1 MKTPAL
7 FDFIR
12 PHWRSVV
19 IVLAPLLLLPLLI
32 VSPSKEAKCGYV
44 VLLMAIFW
52 MTEALPLAVTSLFP
66 VVFFPLFGVMS
77 TESVCIQYLKETNM
91 MFIGGLIVAIAIEH
105 CNLHKRIAL
114 KVLLLV
120 GTSPRLLM
128 LGFMLNTMFLS
139 MWISNTACTAMMVPI
154 LQAVLTELK
163 ESKMLAF
170 RRSSSIRISIS
181 APRESV
187 LENQDSQR
195 NLSITEVETT
205 VVHFQTAI
213 PTQDAVAIKQA
224 EERLQKEIDQKY
236 YRDTICYF
244 LAIAY
249 AANIGGTGTITGT
262 GTNLTFL
269 GIFNSAFP
277 NATGLNFATWMI
289 FNVPMM
295 LLNILMA
302 WLWLQIVYMGL
313 CRKGKSSDEG
323 NPKAVRQLIST
334 KYRELGPM
342 SYHEANVLALF
353 IILILLWFFRKPDF
367 IPGWA
372 SLLPAVKIDDSTPA
386 ILIVIIMFILPANL
400 DFFRI
405 FLDNDEKHTTFGRK
419 RTAAPSLIDW
429 PTVQRKLP
437 WGLVLMLGGGFAM
450 AQAVKESGLSAWLG
464 QELVGLSVLPP
475 WLVVSVICLMATFAT
490 EVSSNTAIANILLPV
505 LAEMSKVVRQHP
517 LYLMMPATLCCSYSF
532 MLPVATPPNAIVAE
546 ASKMKTKDMVKS
558 GIVMNLLTVGA
569 LILMFNTLGVI
580 VYDLDTFP
588 SWAEPNAT
596 SVSKIVHRIAFN
608 HTTPISLSY

>member
-1 MKTPAL
+1 MKKPAL
-7 FDFIR
+7 LDWIR
-12 PHWRSVV
+12 PHWRSIIV
-19 IVLAPLLLLPLLI
+19 VLAPLLLMPLPI
-32 VSPSKEAKCGYV
+32 ISPTKEARCGYV
-44 VLLMAIFW
+44 VLMMAIFW

-66 VVFFPLFGVMS
+66 VVFFPLFGVLS
-77 TESVCIQYLKETNM
+77 TEAVCIQYLKETNM
-91 MFIGGLIVAIAIEH
+91 MFIGGLVVAIAIEH

-154 LQAVLTELK
+154 LQAVLNELK
-163 ESKMLAF
+163 DSKMMAL
-170 RRSSSIRISIS
+170 RRNSSLRISTVS
-181 APRESV
+181 SPRETVS
-187 LENQDSQR
+187 ENQE
-195 NLSITEVETT
+195 ITKNGNVDATII
-205 VVHFQTAI
+205 HFQDTI
-213 PTQDAVAIKQA
+213 PTQDVVAIKQV
-224 EERLQKEIDQKY
+224 EEKLQQEIDEKY
-236 YRDTICYF
+236 YRDTICYY

-269 GIFNSAFP
+269 GIFNSVFP

-302 WLWLQIVYMGL
+302 WIWLQVMYMGL
-313 CRKGKSSDEG
+313 CRKNNSSNPDNSKS
-323 NPKAVRQLIST
+323 VRQLIAS
-334 KYRELGPM
+334 KYKELGPM

-353 IILILLWFFRKPDF
+353 ILLILLWFFRKPDF

-372 SLLPAVKIDDSTPA
+372 SLFPSVKIDDSTPA
-386 ILIVIIMFILPANL
+386 ILVVIIMFILPSKL
-400 DFFRI
+400 DFFKY
-405 FLDNDEKHTTFGRK
+405 FLDKDEKNKAISQK
-419 RTAAPSLIDW
+419 RRAAPSLIDW

-450 AQAVKESGLSAWLG
+450 AQAVKESGLSSWIG
-464 QELVGLSVLPP
+464 QQLVGLSILPL
-475 WLVVSVICLMATFAT
+475 WLVVTIICLIATFAT

-546 ASKMKTKDMVKS
+546 ASKMKTIDMIKS
-558 GIVMNLLTVGA
+558 GVVMNFLTVGA
-569 LILMFNTLGVI
+569 LVVMFNTLGVI
-580 VYDLDTFP
+580 VYDLKDFP
-588 SWAEPNAT
+588 SWAEPGIIANTT
-596 SVSKIVHRIAFN
+596 SVSKMILAPSFN
-608 HTTPISLSY
+608 HSSALSL